1 LGKYF
6 NQRGYAL
13 LIVLLTII
21 IFLSLSAVFIS
32 ASFNH
37 VKQEKTVDKNNQSV
51 VAAEMGIKHITSDIQ
66 NRIYEELKNI
76 ESYVNIRKNT
86 LKECANNNNCSEED
100 IKTLQNEITQR
111 IIKFD
116 NYIKE
121 LLVEDISAEYT
132 STEIDE
138 NISFY
143 LTFIDVNYDE
153 VDSQYNIAID
163 VKGESETT
171 LSATLTLDSINYF
184 LNENNSEM
192 IPITVTNNNSD
203 YKYFPTE
210 PLDNESCS
218 QLLSSISNSTP
229 KPYNCYLDTSIYQ
242 LVNLIEKSN
251 KEIVEEDFNV
261 FIEDIHDAHFNGN
274 VKDITKL
281 NIFKVGN
288 WDFKNINKLKYAQL
302 YVTELFEA
310 HVGNNV
316 GNPRIGLE
324 EKFDIKIVA
333 KSLEIK
339 KLDVKNTLIAV
350 LGNSKSKGYF
360 NLENNSN
367 YNGNKSFLNL
377 DKDSIFCINLDNVD
391 YDPKD
396 FQLIKGE
403 GKVYYH
409 STKPVI
415 DIVKATNS
423 SPTYEGFTEY
433 EFLNKCGVDS
443 FKLSDNV
450 IKMPKIPDVIPGPSL
465 VEVKYIKNSR

>member
-1 LGKYF
+1 
-6 NQRGYAL
+6 
-13 LIVLLTII
+13 LLTII

-76 ESYVNIRKNT
+76 KSYVNIRKNT

-100 IKTLQNEITQR
+100 INTLQNEITQR

-163 VKGESETT
+163 VKGDSGKR
-171 LSATLTLDSINYF
+171 LSATLEVDSINY
-184 LNENNSEM
+184 LLEETNSEN
-192 IPITVTNNNSD
+192 IPITVSSNTD
-203 YKYFPTE
+203 YKYFPTK
-210 PLDNESCS
+210 PLSSESCS
-218 QLLSSISNSTP
+218 KLLSSISNITP
-229 KPYNCYLDTSIYQ
+229 KPYNCYLDTSIYEFA
-242 LVNLIEKSN
+242 NLIENSN
-251 KEIVEEDFNV
+251 KNIVEGDFNV
-261 FIEDIHDAHFNGN
+261 YIEDIHDAYFNGN

-281 NIFKVGN
+281 NIFKIGN
-288 WDFKNINKLKYAQL
+288 WNFKNINKLKYAQL

-316 GNPRIGLE
+316 GTPRIGNDE
-324 EKFDIKIVA
+324 IFDIKIVT
-333 KSLEIK
+333 KSMNIK
-339 KLDVKNTLIAV
+339 KLDVQNTLIAV
-350 LGNSKSKGYF
+350 LGNSTSKGNF
-360 NLENNSN
+360 NIDNNKN
-367 YNGNKSFLNL
+367 YNGNGSFLNL
-377 DKDSIFCINLDNVD
+377 DKDSIFCINLENVN
-391 YDPKD
+391 YDPED

-409 STKPVI
+409 STKTDI

-423 SPTYEGFTEY
+423 SLTYEGFDEY
-433 EFLNKCGVDS
+433 EFLEKCGVDS

-450 IKMPKIPDVIPGPSL
+450 IKIPKMPDVIPKPSL
-465 VEVKYIKNSR
+465 VEVKYN